1 LDLKKFP
8 FFLMADIVSDLQTKL
23 SDRPSSGTA
32 TLSGDANGLLL
43 LDQIP
48 MRWLKKIA
56 YFPTAKARFRS
67 ILGREKL
74 THLWTGL
81 W

>member
-1 LDLKKFP
+1 
-8 FFLMADIVSDLQTKL
+8 MADIVSDLQTKL

-48 MRWLKKIA
+48 TRWLKKIA
-56 YFPTAKARFRS
+56 YFLTAKALFRS
-67 ILGREKL
+67 ILGGKSLRIS
-74 THLWTGL
+74 GRVCGD
-81 W
+81 